1 MPNRQWFFA
10 SGNTQQGPYS
20 EDQLRDFI
28 ARGAVRADTRVWTE
42 GMSDW
47 QRAGDIPGLL
57 SGGSA
62 APPPVTQASAR
73 ESAVLASGN
82 GSAGV
87 PLSVDLNIWA
97 LLGRTLIFVIGFLL
111 VIPAPWV
118 ATSFYGWF
126 ISQVRVPQRPN
137 LSFTGQPM
145 DIWWVF
151 VLLALCA
158 YSGLTDIPYIG
169 IILIPVQAWLSWMT
183 IKWVVANISANGQ
196 PLRLS
201 FRGEALHYV
210 GWFVLLNLSFITIIG
225 WAWVTTAM
233 TRWMFRNIDG
243 TRREIIFNASGLEVL
258 WRTVVVAIGCILI
271 IPIPWVLRWIAR
283 WYVSQVALAPR
294 TA

>member
-47 QRAGDIPGLL
+47 QRAGDVPGLL

-62 APPPVTQASAR
+62 APPMPPAAAR
-73 ESAVLASGN
+73 ESAVLAS
-82 GSAGV
+82 AGPTGA

-97 LLGRTLIFVIGFLL
+97 LLGRALIFVIGFLL

-126 ISQVRVPQRPN
+126 ISQVRVPQRPK

>member
-1 MPNRQWFFA
+1 MPNRQWFFVF
-10 SGNTQQGPYS
+10 GNTQQGPYS

-28 ARGAVRADTRVWTE
+28 ARGALRADTRVWTE

-47 QRAGDIPGLL
+47 QKAGDIPGLL

-62 APPPVTQASAR
+62 APPMPPAAAR
-73 ESAVLASGN
+73 EGEALTGRD
-82 GSAGV
+82 GPAGV

-97 LLGRTLIFVIGFLL
+97 LLGRALLFVIGFLL

-126 ISQVRVPQRPN
+126 ISQVRVPQRSG

-158 YSGLTDIPYIG
+158 YSGLTEIPYIG

-183 IKWVVANISANGQ
+183 VKWIVANISANGQ
-196 PLRLS
+196 PLQLS
-201 FRGEALHYV
+201 FRGEAMHYV
-210 GWFVLLNLSFITIIG
+210 GWFVLLNVSFITIIG

-233 TRWMFRNIDG
+233 TRWIFRNIDG

-271 IPIPWVLRWIAR
+271 IPIPWVLGWFAR

>member
-62 APPPVTQASAR
+62 APPPVTPASAR

>member
-28 ARGAVRADTRVWTE
+28 ARGVVRADTRVWTE

-62 APPPVTQASAR
+62 APPPVTPASAR

-196 PLRLS
+196 PLQLS